1 LSNGLPLQI
10 QLLGTSQN
18 QTLVITHV
26 AGLQGGEGAAST
38 AAVTATFRN
47 LHLPPPSNVSHA
59 LRQLALKRLV
69 MQPSAGLWALSP
81 LGVERIRGL
90 MAGVLDQD
98 LKALGPYGGEPAFGG
113 APHHL
118 IPAELAPAKFHE
130 GIGRF
135 LEGHPFDRNVFGM
148 ARFPREEVHDDPMEP
163 ALAVARDTCREL
175 GLELHLADDRVV
187 DEILFGNVGAAMWAC
202 RYGIA
207 ILEDTV
213 NEGLNY
219 NAVLEAGA
227 MLVTGRRCL
236 ILKDGTIPKIPTDL
250 TGHIREAVDIRDPG
264 SVRRPIAKWIT
275 KDLALG

>member
-1 LSNGLPLQI
+1 MVASIPLQI
-10 QLLGTSQN
+10 QLLGTSQDR
-18 QTLVITHV
+18 TLVIAHV
-26 AGLQGGEGAAST
+26 AGLQASQRAAST
-38 AAVTATFRN
+38 AAVTAAFLN
-47 LHLPPPSNVSHA
+47 LHLPPPSNVSRD

-81 LGVERIRGL
+81 LGLERIREL
-90 MAGVLDQD
+90 MAGVSDKD
-98 LKALGPYGGEPAFGG
+98 LKALGPYGEDPAFGG

-118 IPAELAPAKFHE
+118 IPAELAPAKFYE

-135 LEGHPFDRNVFGM
+135 LEGHPFDKNVFGM
-148 ARFPREEVHDDPMEP
+148 ARFPREEVQDDPMEE

-175 GLELHLADDRVV
+175 GLELHLANDRVV

-207 ILEDTV
+207 ILENTV
-213 NEGLNY
+213 GEGLNY

-236 ILKDGTIPKIPTDL
+236 ILKDGTIPTIPTDL
-250 TGHIREAVDIRDPG
+250 TGHIREPVNIRDLQT
-264 SVRRPIAKWIT
+264 VRKAIAKWIT